1 MADKLAVLFADYAE
15 HHRSGGNVACHMIGI
30 PMIAFGLVGLLAIEL
45 FRVSGLPVEI
55 SLLLILALAP
65 AYMRLD
71 ARLGAAITIA
81 YLLFYAAARMLPWQA
96 NLGLFVLGWV
106 FQFIGH
112 GVYEKRS
119 PAFFTN
125 LVHLVVGPLWV
136 ANHLLHVRPEG
147 PAEAKS

>member
-1 MADKLAVLFADYAE
+1 MADKLAALFADYAE
-15 HHRSGGNVACHMIGI
+15 HHRTGGNVACHLVGI
-30 PMIAFGLVGLLAIEL
+30 PMIAFGLVGLLALEVA
-45 FRVSGLPVEI
+45 RVGGWPVEI
-55 SLLLILALAP
+55 SPLLILALAP
-65 AYMRLD
+65 AYIRLD
-71 ARLGAAITIA
+71 ARLGAAITVA
-81 YLLFYAAARMLPWQA
+81 YLLFYLGARMLPWQV

-136 ANHLLHVRPEG
+136 ANHILRVRPERT
-147 PAEAKS
+147 EAT